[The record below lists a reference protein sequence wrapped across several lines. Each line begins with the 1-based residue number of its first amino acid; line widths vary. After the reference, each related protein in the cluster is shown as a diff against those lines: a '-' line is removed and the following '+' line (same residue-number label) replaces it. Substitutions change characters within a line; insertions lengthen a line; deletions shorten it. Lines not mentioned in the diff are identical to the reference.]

1 MNNKGNM
8 ILVIIIGFAVLI
20 LLLPTVMYLF
30 QPADIIM
37 RIIVAFLIFSTV
49 RQFLGNNA
57 ISLIITGVLIYLLVI
72 KHAYISASIS
82 FILLGLL
89 SFGAFSVVIW
99 GIGTSLRP
107 KH

>member
-1 MNNKGNM
+1 MNEKGHL
-8 ILVIIIGFAVLI
+8 ILFIIAGMLILI
-20 LLLPTVMYLF
+20 LLLPAVMYIF
-30 QPADIIM
+30 PPADFII

-72 KHAYISASIS
+72 KHAYISATVS
-82 FILLGLL
+82 FVMFVLLG
-89 SFGAFSVVIW
+89 FGAFSVIIW
-99 GIGTSLRP
+99 GIGTALRP